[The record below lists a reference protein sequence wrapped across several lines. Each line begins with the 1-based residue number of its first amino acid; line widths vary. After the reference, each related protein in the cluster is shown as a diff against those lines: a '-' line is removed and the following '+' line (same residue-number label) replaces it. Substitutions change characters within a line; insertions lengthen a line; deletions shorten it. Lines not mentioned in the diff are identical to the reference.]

1 MNSEKDN
8 GHVSILENCS
18 PNVPFEDLTPACNVD
33 ISNYKQALDQAFS
46 EPSLKNIAITGP
58 YGAGKSSVL
67 ESYLQSQAAI
77 EKKYKEKCFRISL
90 SHLQPTKAGNP
101 ICDGEAL
108 AEAHNESEVVG
119 SVYQMEQLLEGKIIN
134 QIVHKILQKVAK
146 AAGFSVI
153 DAESKDGSRIF
164 SLLAAGIIG
173 II

>member
-18 PNVPFEDLTPACNVD
+18 PNVPFEDLTPAYDVD

-77 EKKYKEKCFRISL
+77 EKKYKS
-90 SHLQPTKAGNP
+90 
-101 ICDGEAL
+101 
-108 AEAHNESEVVG
+108 
-119 SVYQMEQLLEGKIIN
+119 
-134 QIVHKILQKVAK
+134 
-146 AAGFSVI
+146 
-153 DAESKDGSRIF
+153 
-164 SLLAAGIIG
+164 IG
-173 II
+173 TW

>member
-1 MNSEKDN
+1 MDN
-8 GHVSILENCS
+8 KENT
-18 PNVPFEDLTPACNVD
+18 PNFLSDVPFEDLTPACDAD
-33 ISNYKQALDQAFS
+33 ISNYKQALDQAFA
-46 EPSLKNIAITGP
+46 EPDLKNIAITGP

>member
-1 MNSEKDN
+1 MDN
-8 GHVSILENCS
+8 KENT
-18 PNVPFEDLTPACNVD
+18 PNFLSDVPFEDLTPACDAD
-33 ISNYKQALDQAFS
+33 ISNYKQALDQAFA
-46 EPSLKNIAITGP
+46 EPDLKNIAITGP

-164 SLLAAGIIG
+164 FLLVAGIIG